1 MSLFKNGTSC
11 SVFNISFASQ
21 NSLSKTFLHIR
32 VQNLKQDFL
41 RAAFRRCSGFMLK
54 ELT

>member
-11 SVFNISFASQ
+11 SVFNMSFASQ

-32 VQNLKQDFL
+32 VQDSKQDFL
-41 RAAFRRCSGFMLK
+41 RAAFRRRTVFMLK
-54 ELT
+54 E